1 MVVYSLIFGYMHFVF
16 SYDLGI
22 EAGNRRNEI
31 ERNIVDCLPDG
42 NYTRQLNNFFIVKID
57 NKRQW
62 DCILEKLTSISSTIP
77 ETFYFIMSPPV
88 EPTKQKYNGMLPT
101 GRWTKIN
108 ELTTTE

>member
-1 MVVYSLIFGYMHFVF
+1 MHFVF

-31 ERNIVDCLPDG
+31 ERNIVACLPEG

-57 NKRQW
+57 NQKEW
-62 DCILEKLTSISSTIP
+62 DCILENMTNISRSIP

-88 EPTKQKYNGMLPT
+88 EQSKQKYNGMLPA
-101 GRWTKIN
+101 GRWAKIN
-108 ELTTTE
+108 ELTTTTE